1 MDDLAAFLCELVATP
16 SVNPMGRSDCAG
28 EAWALETRLTD
39 LLVARCE
46 RLPGCRLARQP
57 VAPGRENLLVCLEGE
72 PAPGEGDAVILF
84 DAHQDT
90 VPIDGMTIEPFVPH
104 IDGGRLYGRGACDTK
119 GGMVAMMAAVSRLA
133 RERPVPRPTV
143 VLAFPVDE
151 EHGFSGV
158 KALTR
163 LWSEDAA
170 DGGLLPRR
178 PDAAVVAEPTSLR
191 IVVAHKGV
199 VRWRCN
205 SLGRAAHAAAPSTG
219 ENAIY
224 RMGHLLAVLESYA
237 DQVSIE
243 STHPRCGGATLS
255 VGTIRGGVSV
265 NTVPDRCTIEIDRRL
280 VPGESPEEARQAAV
294 DSLAERGFRSPQVE
308 HDPPWMYAPAL
319 TDETNGLLAEGLAAA
334 VRSVEGEAI
343 VEGVPYATDAAWLAA
358 AGVPAVVFGPGSIAQ
373 AHTRD
378 EWIELAQV
386 ERAAE
391 ILYRFITTSPL
402 GVQPGGGG
410 GR

>member
-1 MDDLAAFLCELVATP
+1 MDDSLVTILSELVATP
-16 SVNPMGRSDCAG
+16 SVNPMGRGDCMSAP
-28 EAWALETRLTD
+28 WALEGRLTD
-39 LLVARCE
+39 LLAARLE

-57 VAPGRENLLVCLEGE
+57 VAPGRENLLASLEGE
-72 PAPGEGDAVILF
+72 PGPAHGGALVLL

-90 VPIDGMTIEPFVPH
+90 VPADGMTIEPFTPR
-104 IDGGRLYGRGACDTK
+104 IEDGRLYGRGACDTK
-119 GGMVAMMAAVSRLA
+119 GGMAAMIGALVRLA
-133 RERPVPRPTV
+133 RERPAPRPTV

-158 KALTR
+158 KTLTR
-163 LWSEDAA
+163 LWSDGAA
-170 DGGLLPRR
+170 GQGLLPRR
-178 PDAAVVAEPTSLR
+178 PDAAVVAEPTSLG

-199 VRWRCN
+199 VRWRCHAR
-205 SLGRAAHAAAPSTG
+205 GRAAHAAAPSSG

-224 RMGHLLAVLESYA
+224 RMAHLLAALESYA
-237 DQVSIE
+237 DRLALQ
-243 STHPRCGGATLS
+243 STHPRCGGATLN

-265 NTVPDRCTIEIDRRL
+265 NTVPDCCTIEIDRRL
-280 VPGESPEEARQAAV
+280 IPGESPGEARRAAV
-294 DSLAERGFRSPQVE
+294 AVLAEQGFAAPRID
-308 HDPPWMYAPAL
+308 HDPPWMDAPAL
-319 TDETNGLLAEGLAAA
+319 TDEANGPLAEALAAG
-334 VRSVEGEAI
+334 VRGVEGEAV

-391 ILYRFITTSPL
+391 ILYRFITAFSP
-402 GVQPGGGG
+402 GVRP
-410 GR
+410 R